1 MADNDLPQK
10 KGDEVSACPHAM
22 AANRY
27 GESREILQGVL
38 TQRQI
43 PSYDKRLT
51 KKPVNLKGKVIIF
64 NSITKQHARKT
75 NECDGQSRENI
86 NKRMQLM
93 SETQYCSSWRNTTAQ
108 LFLRLAVFVQTKTTY
123 RISSNNRLRRWK
135 PKLVKI
141 SRSLPK

>member
-10 KGDEVSACPHAM
+10 KGDAVSACPHAM
-22 AANRY
+22 AADRY
-27 GESREILQGVL
+27 SESREILQGVL

-51 KKPVNLKGKVIIF
+51 KKPVDLKGKVIIF
-64 NSITKQHARKT
+64 NSLTKQHARKT

-108 LFLRLAVFVQTKTTY
+108 LFFT
-123 RISSNNRLRRWK
+123 
-135 PKLVKI
+135 I
-141 SRSLPK
+141 SRFRSN